1 MTGVEDVY
9 WTLEQAVSWILT
21 SDQEL
26 VARNSASAL
35 AAHIGRYSTGP
46 KTGKTRQTPLLQ
58 FAEANRENKKR
69 FIKAMGELNT
79 ALQRGELVASGI
91 PRGSKDRILIDRIYW
106 VDHLINE
113 GPDGV
118 LIDGKGRLGRFSA
131 RYDHIRIEQA
141 AVLKKWSEKSSKAAA
156 TGARAKQA
164 QLWFLEEIRK
174 SPDLR
179 TMTKD
184 EVIRT
189 MMSHFG
195 ITKRAAE
202 RAREWAIEEAKAPA
216 WKRPGRTQGKIEP
229 PKSNP

>member
-1 MTGVEDVY
+1 MTGVEDAY

-21 SDQEL
+21 SDREL

-35 AAHIGRYSTGP
+35 ASHIGRYDTGP
-46 KTGKTRQTPLLQ
+46 KIHKTRQTPLLQ
-58 FAEANRENKKR
+58 FAEANREAKKL
-69 FIKAMGELNT
+69 FTKAMGELNT

-91 PRGSKDRILIDRIYW
+91 PKGSRDRVLIDRIYW

-141 AVLKKWSEKSSKAAA
+141 AVLNKWPEKSPKAAA
-156 TGARAKQA
+156 TGTGAKQA
-164 QLWFLEEIRK
+164 QRWLLGKIRE
-174 SPDLR
+174 SPHEP
-179 TMTKD
+179 TMRRD
-184 EVIRT
+184 ETIQV
-189 MMSHFG
+189 MMSLFN
-195 ITKRAAE
+195 ISREAAK
-202 RAREWAIEEAKAPA
+202 RARELALAEANAPA
-216 WKRPGRTQGKIEP
+216 WTRPGRPPKKIEP